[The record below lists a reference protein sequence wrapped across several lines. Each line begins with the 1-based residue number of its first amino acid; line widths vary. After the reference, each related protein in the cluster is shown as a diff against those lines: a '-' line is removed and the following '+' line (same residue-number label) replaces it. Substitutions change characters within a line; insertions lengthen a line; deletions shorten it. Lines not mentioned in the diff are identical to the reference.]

1 MSVLADH
8 QEPVEAEPPDDPPD
22 RPRRTSRLDRAQERP
37 GWAFVTPAIAF
48 LVLFLALPI
57 VMALWVSLTDWRG
70 RGSPFSGGVG
80 FVGLD
85 NYALLFTEDGLV
97 RRDFMTSLRNTGYYV
112 ALVVPL
118 QTGLALF
125 LALVLN
131 SKLRGRTFF
140 RTAFYFPA
148 VTSSVAV
155 SLIFL
160 FLFTSNGAV
169 NGVLRL
175 VGVDGPTWFA
185 DPRGLLHL
193 VGDGLGLWEVT
204 SPPGL
209 LVDSGVAGLSW
220 WEWLAGPSVAL
231 SAIILLVVWTTTG
244 TFMLMYLAALQN
256 LPGDVDE
263 AATMDGASRV
273 QRFWHITVPLLKPT
287 TFLVVTLG
295 LIGTWQVFDQIYLLG
310 QGDPSKTTLSPAFL
324 SYQAAFEQAQWGPAA
339 AMAFVLFAIIVV
351 LTAVQRWV
359 MRDKDAA
366 AERKAARR
374 SRRARDDEARPDG
387 DDEEETRAAALTEAR
402 ATSSGGTP

>member
-1 MSVLADH
+1 MSVLADRREPG
-8 QEPVEAEPPDDPPD
+8 EPVDEEDAPD
-22 RPRRTSRLDRAQERP
+22 RPQRVSRLDRAQERP
-37 GWAFVTPAIAF
+37 GWAFVAPAVAF

-57 VMALWVSLTDWRG
+57 LMALWVSVTDWRG
-70 RGSPFSGGVG
+70 RGSPFSGDVG

-112 ALVVPL
+112 ALVVPM
-118 QTGLALF
+118 QTALALF

-131 SKLRGRTFF
+131 AELRGRTFF

-169 NGVLRL
+169 NGVLRV

-193 VGDGLGLWEVT
+193 LGDGLGLWDVT
-204 SPPGL
+204 SPPGF
-209 LVDSGVAGLSW
+209 LVDNGLLGLSW
-220 WEWLAGPSVAL
+220 WEWFSGPSVAL
-231 SAIILLVVWTTTG
+231 TAIILLVVWTTTG

-256 LPGDVDE
+256 LPGDAVE
-263 AATMDGASRV
+263 AATMDGANRW
-273 QRFWHITVPLLKPT
+273 QRFRYITVPLLKPT

-324 SYQAAFEQAQWGPAA
+324 SYQAAFEQARWGPAA
-339 AMAFVLFAIIVV
+339 AMAFVLFAIIVA
-351 LTAVQRWV
+351 LTAFQRWV
-359 MRDKDAA
+359 MRDKDAVA
-366 AERKAARR
+366 DKKAERRAKKAKTGAG
-374 SRRARDDEARPDG
+374 PDG
-387 DDEEETRAAALTEAR
+387 PERQEETRAAALTSAR